1 MLTDDTLRK
10 VRETARI
17 DEVASGYLTLHRSG
31 KDFVALCPFHD
42 ERHPSFRVSPARNI
56 GKPQQSGKKFRGII
70 GKRHRHGTGRTLLRY
85 LDAHAAD
92 DFGVVVQGAGSTGC
106 TVDSK
111 TRLDVVTHG
120 KTKAA
125 TDIFTIQ
132 PYRLLEQ
139 GQLTNALR
147 GQTGR

>member
-1 MLTDDTLRK
+1 MSIELL
-10 VRETARI
+10 
-17 DEVASGYLTLHRSG
+17 GLTLGNETISL
-31 KDFVALCPFHD
+31 K
-42 ERHPSFRVSPARNI
+42 EPSSMVITRAWDSPAWQLDI
-56 GKPQQSGKKFRGII
+56 TLPHEGPLDDLTKIQVK
-70 GKRHRHGTGRTLLRY
+70 HGTGRTLLRY

-92 DFGVVVQGAGSTGC
+92 DFGVVVQGAGSTGG

-111 TRLDVVTHG
+111 PRLDVVTHG
-120 KTKAA
+120 KAKAA

>member
-1 MLTDDTLRK
+1 MKTMIL
-10 VRETARI
+10 TARQYQMRQR
-17 DEVASGYLTLHRSG
+17 EPGL
-31 KDFVALCPFHD
+31 
-42 ERHPSFRVSPARNI
+42 
-56 GKPQQSGKKFRGII
+56 PQQSGKKFRGII

-92 DFGVVVQGAGSTGC
+92 DFGVVVQGTGSTGG

-111 TRLDVVTHG
+111 PRLDVVTHG
-120 KTKAA
+120 KAKAA